1 MRQEITED
9 KLVKRFDTSVDHLV
23 DIWKNKYASKRI
35 KSLLA
40 RDGVSEESLFYD
52 DLIYMTWDETKEK
65 YLKDVGR

>member
-1 MRQEITED
+1 
-9 KLVKRFDTSVDHLV
+9 LV

-40 RDGVSEESLFYD
+40 REGVSEESLFYD
-52 DLIYMTWDETKEK
+52 DLIYMTWDQAKEK